1 MTLVSLPRKWIIGSE
16 PYAWSI
22 GMDDPVP
29 LQVAA
34 EIFFPAG
41 GVTEQSLR
49 TEIRKGRL
57 AVERIAGKDFVTKR
71 AIDEMR
77 ERCRNQLRVLD

>member
-1 MTLVSLPRKWIIGSE
+1 MIIGSE

-49 TEIRKGRL
+49 TEILKGVL
-57 AVERIAGKDFVTKR
+57 PSSALPERISSPSVRSMK
-71 AIDEMR
+71 
-77 ERCRNQLRVLD
+77 